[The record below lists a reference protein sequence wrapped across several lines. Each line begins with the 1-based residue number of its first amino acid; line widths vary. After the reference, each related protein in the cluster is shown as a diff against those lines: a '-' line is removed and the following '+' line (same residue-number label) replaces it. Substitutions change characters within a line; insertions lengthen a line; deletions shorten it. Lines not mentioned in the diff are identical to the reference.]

1 MYVKRRVQRLT
12 LCVNAQEF
20 AIHRYNQSSKMKL
33 NKEYYDDAVFPWSTI
48 VQMQHSHFHVIIGGH
63 VLVKCDNSLVY
74 EE

>member
-1 MYVKRRVQRLT
+1 
-12 LCVNAQEF
+12 
-20 AIHRYNQSSKMKL
+20 MKL